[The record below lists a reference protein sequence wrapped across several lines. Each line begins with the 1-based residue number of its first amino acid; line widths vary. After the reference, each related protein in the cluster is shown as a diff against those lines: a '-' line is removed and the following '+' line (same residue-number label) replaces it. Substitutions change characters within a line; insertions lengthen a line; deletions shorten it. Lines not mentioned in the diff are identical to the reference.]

1 MRECL
6 ECGFIVDEPEVR
18 DCPKCDAV
26 LGKQTDGSIRT
37 IDIAHR
43 QETVDDA
50 AEKLRMAIN
59 QHRKGT
65 TQSLRVVVG
74 GGIIRKK
81 IVPTLNQMRA
91 RGVIKSYQ
99 FEKGNSGAYM
109 VRLK

>member
-26 LGKQTDGSIRT
+26 LGKQTDGSTQT
-37 IDIAHR
+37 IDIGHDH
-43 QETVDDA
+43 ETVNDA
-50 AEKLRMAIN
+50 VEKLRMAVN

-65 TQSLRVVVG
+65 TQKLRVVVG
-74 GGIIRKK
+74 GGVIREK
-81 IVPTLNQMRA
+81 IVTTLNQMRA
-91 RGVIKSYQ
+91 RGRIKSYQ